1 MTGASGSIYAVR
13 FLKEAANHF
22 DEIYLMAT
30 RQALQVAATELSAAV
45 SPEKF
50 TVAGLLGSEHPNIK
64 ALKTD
69 DFFTPPAS
77 GSFVHDGM
85 VVVPCSMGT
94 LGRIAHGTSDDL
106 ITRAADVCL
115 KERRRLVLVPR
126 EMPLSLTMIQNM
138 ALVTQ
143 AGAIVLPAMPA
154 WYGRPTT
161 LEDLADTVVARMLQA
176 VGVSQGIVKPWMS
189 DA

>member
-22 DEIYLMAT
+22 DEVYLMAT

-45 SPEKF
+45 SAENF

-143 AGAIVLPAMPA
+143 AGATVLPAMPA